1 MRQSKTKY
9 REYGV
14 ASIMSKQKRRV
25 LNYPFLLT
33 LIMSRFLIDFV
44 LLHVLKTKLACFRVI
59 TSKMD
64 NTIEKLFKKRE
75 FTLIAPDGIKLIAY
89 GFKEA
94 KFLSFLVLE
103 IYWRRIYE
111 TYLKEAKSTSI
122 VIFDVGAHMGI
133 FTLKIAKKI
142 RNRGIVVAIEPNP
155 YNYRRLQENIRL
167 NGLDNIIALNIALG
181 EKTDTVPLWL
191 PPPTEENT
199 GLASISF
206 KVSNHSIPVLVETLA
221 DVMKELN
228 IESIDLLK
236 LDAEGAELS
245 ILKGLGENLR
255 KTQSLAI
262 AAEHFS
268 GEANE
273 ISEYVSSKG
282 FGVRI
287 ELKGDLQY
295 VYAEVLQEQL
305 E

>member
-1 MRQSKTKY
+1 MACA
-9 REYGV
+9 RE
-14 ASIMSKQKRRV
+14 SEQKKRV

-44 LLHVLKTKLACFRVI
+44 LLHVLKTKLVCFRVM

-64 NTIEKLFKKRE
+64 NTIEKLFKKKE
-75 FTLIAPDGIKLIAY
+75 FILIAPDGTKLVAY

-111 TYLKEAKSTSI
+111 TYLKEDRSTPM
-122 VIFDVGAHMGI
+122 VIFDVGAHVGI
-133 FTLKIAKKI
+133 FTLKTAKKI

-155 YNYRRLQENIRL
+155 HNYRRLQENIRL
-167 NGLDNIIALNIALG
+167 NGLDNIIVLNVALG
-181 EKTDTVPLWL
+181 EASDIVPLWL

-199 GLASISF
+199 GLASIRF
-206 KVSNHSIPVLVETLA
+206 KVGNHSIPVIVKTLA
-221 DVMKELN
+221 EVMKELN
-228 IESIDLLK
+228 IDAINLLK
-236 LDAEGAELS
+236 LDSEGAELA

-268 GEANE
+268 SEANE
-273 ISEYVSSKG
+273 ISEYVSSRG
-282 FGVRI
+282 FGVRV
-287 ELKGDLQY
+287 ELKGGQPY